1 MSGVGEFGPA
11 AVEQAAEVL
20 RERIQ
25 GDPEVLVVL
34 GSGLAGLSDLLEEP
48 VTVEF
53 SEVSGFPA
61 TSVAGHSGRYVF
73 GLLEG
78 KGTLVQ
84 IGRFHAYEGHPM
96 DVVVAP
102 IRVASALGIDTMVV
116 TNATGGLHPELSP
129 GTLVLL
135 DDHINL
141 MYRSP
146 LAGSVRDGE
155 ERFPDMSRPFDPALQ
170 ELAVAAALELGI
182 PLPRGTYAGMLGPN
196 YETPAEVR
204 MLASLGADVVG
215 MSTVPEV
222 ITARALGIRVL
233 GFSVVTNP
241 GAGVVGGGETLSHAE
256 VLEMGEGAADR
267 LGGILRGVFRAL
279 E

>member
-170 ELAVAAALELGI
+170 ELAVAAALEFGI
-182 PLPRGTYAGMLGPN
+182 PLPRGTYAGMLGPS